1 MGNRWGNS
9 GNSVRNYFFW
19 APKSLQMVIAA
30 MKLKDTCSLEC
41 PSSQG
46 YGFSSS
52 HVWMWELN
60 YKQSWVLNNWCFWTV
75 LLEKTLES
83 PLGCK
88 EIQPVHPKGN
98 QSWVFIWRTDAEA
111 ETPIL
116 WPPDVKNWLIWKT
129 LMLGKIEGRRKRGW
143 QRMRQLDGITNSMNI
158 RLDELRELVMDGR
171 PGMLWLIGLQRVR
184 HDWATEL
191 NWTIL
196 FKNQSL
202 QISCSVVS
210 DSLWP
215 HGLQQSRPLHPSPIS
230 RAYSNSCTSN
240 RYCHPAISSSIVPFS
255 SCLQSL
261 PAPGSFQMSH
271 TCASG
276 GQSIEV
282 SASASVLSMNT
293 QDLFPLGWTI
303 GSPFCPRDCQ
313 ESSPTARFKSI
324 NSSVLRFLYSPTLTS
339 IHDYWKNHSFD

>member
-1 MGNRWGNS
+1 
-9 GNSVRNYFFW
+9 
-19 APKSLQMVIAA
+19 
-30 MKLKDTCSLEC
+30 
-41 PSSQG
+41 
-46 YGFSSS
+46 
-52 HVWMWELN
+52 
-60 YKQSWVLNNWCFWTV
+60 
-75 LLEKTLES
+75 
-83 PLGCK
+83 
-88 EIQPVHPKGN
+88 
-98 QSWVFIWRTDAEA
+98 
-111 ETPIL
+111 
-116 WPPDVKNWLIWKT
+116 
-129 LMLGKIEGRRKRGW
+129 MLGKIEGRRKRGW

-282 SASASVLSMNT
+282 SASASVLPMNT
-293 QDLFPLGWTI
+293 QDGSSLGWT
-303 GSPFCPRDCQ
+303 GWVSLQAKGLTRVFSNTTVQ
-313 ESSPTARFKSI
+313 KNQFFSAQLSSQS
-324 NSSVLRFLYSPTLTS
+324 TLTS
-339 IHDYWKNHSFD
+339 IHDHRKNHSLDYTNLCWQSNVSAFEYAI